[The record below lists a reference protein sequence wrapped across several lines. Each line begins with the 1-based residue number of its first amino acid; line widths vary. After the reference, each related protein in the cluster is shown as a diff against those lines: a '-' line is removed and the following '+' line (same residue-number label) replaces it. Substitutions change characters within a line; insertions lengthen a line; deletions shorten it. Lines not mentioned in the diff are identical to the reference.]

1 MATLDI
7 LLNHSHYYD
16 MSLTSIAAL
25 AGLAFGFV
33 GTGLGIFNT
42 WRASQKDKVKLKV
55 IPKIYRDLGNTRF
68 SSSRIPTDVN
78 QRWHG
83 LCVEIVNLGFFPV
96 TIDEIGILRTDS
108 DMRMMMARPEL
119 SGNESLPKRLEPRTA
134 LTAYIP
140 SPAPEAMFQM
150 GLSDA
155 KCFYATT
162 ACGVTVQGSSE
173 VSKWLIRLGKR
184 KLPSG

>member
-1 MATLDI
+1 MAALDI
-7 LLNHSHYYD
+7 FLNHSHYHD

-33 GTGLGIFNT
+33 GTSLGIFNT

-55 IPKIYRDLGNTRF
+55 IPKIYCDLGTRRL
-68 SSSRIPTDVN
+68 SSSRIPLDAS

-83 LCVEIVNLGFFPV
+83 LCIEIVNISFFPV
-96 TIDEIGILRTDS
+96 TIEEVGILRTDS
-108 DMRMMMARPEL
+108 DVRSMFQPEL

-134 LTAYIP
+134 FTAYIP
-140 SPAPEAMFQM
+140 SPAPEVMFQM
-150 GLSDA
+150 GLPGA

-162 ACGVTVQGSSE
+162 ACGVTVQGSSA